1 MKKILNF
8 NVLIV
13 ICFAAIAMSFAGCS
27 TKNLEA
33 SLQKE
38 APANV
43 RTVSLSFADSI
54 SVNGVGSGVRIKADF
69 PTYGSPLVVNS
80 IREWISETLGGTYT
94 GSLADGQDM
103 LQYYVKTTNKDLQ
116 KDLKEFDAPENVR
129 EGMAWYDYNRFA
141 KTYETDLLVT
151 YTHTYETYCGGAHGM
166 HGASGQTFR
175 KIDGRRMDWNVFQ
188 SDRMDDLRNLVKKAV
203 QEQYFEAA
211 DEAALNEMIFEEKQ
225 MYFPLPETSPC
236 FLEEGVEFTY
246 QVYEIAPYA
255 AGQPSCIIPYEL
267 LAPYFSATG
276 KSLIP
281 NTSIAKN

>member
-13 ICFAAIAMSFAGCS
+13 ICFAVLAMLFTGCG

-43 RTVSLSFADSI
+43 RTVSISYVDSV
-54 SVNGVGSGVRIKADF
+54 SVNGMGSGVRVEADY
-69 PTYGSPLVVNS
+69 PAYGSPLVVNS

-94 GSLADGQDM
+94 GSLADGQEM
-103 LQYYVKTTNKDLQ
+103 LQYYVKTTNKGLQ
-116 KDLKEFDAPENVR
+116 KDLQEFETPDAMG
-129 EGMAWYDYNRFA
+129 GMAWYDHSKFA
-141 KTYETDLLVT
+141 KTYETDLFVT
-151 YTHTYETYCGGAHGM
+151 YYYTYETYSGGAHGM

-188 SDRMDDLRNLVKKAV
+188 SDRMDNLRNLIKKSI
-203 QEQYFEAA
+203 QEQYFEAT
-211 DEAALNEMIFEEKQ
+211 DEKVLNELIFEETQ
-225 MYFPLPETSPC
+225 NYFPLPETSPC
-236 FLEEGVEFTY
+236 FLEDGVEFTY
-246 QVYEIAPYA
+246 QLYEIAPYA
-255 AGQPSCIIPYEL
+255 AGQPSCVIPYEL
-267 LAPYFSATG
+267 LTPYFSTTG
-276 KSLIP
+276 KSLIS

>member
-13 ICFAAIAMSFAGCS
+13 ICFAVLAMLFTGCG

-43 RTVSLSFADSI
+43 RTVSISYADSV
-54 SVNGVGSGVRIKADF
+54 SVNGMGSGVRVEADY
-69 PTYGSPLVVNS
+69 PAYGSPLVVNS

-94 GSLADGQDM
+94 GSLADGQEM
-103 LQYYVKTTNKDLQ
+103 LQYYVKTTNKNLQ
-116 KDLKEFDAPENVR
+116 KDLQEFETPDAMG
-129 EGMAWYDYNRFA
+129 GMAWYDHSKFA
-141 KTYETDLLVT
+141 KTYETDLFVT
-151 YTHTYETYCGGAHGM
+151 YYYTYETYSGGAHGM

-188 SDRMDDLRNLVKKAV
+188 SDRMDNLRKLIKKSI
-203 QEQYFEAA
+203 QEQYFEAT
-211 DEAALNEMIFEEKQ
+211 DEKALNELIFEETQ
-225 MYFPLPETSPC
+225 NYFPLPETSPC
-236 FLEEGVEFTY
+236 FLEDGVEFTY
-246 QVYEIAPYA
+246 QLYEIAPYA
-255 AGQPSCIIPYEL
+255 AGQPSCVIPYEL
-267 LAPYFSATG
+267 LTPYFSTTG
-276 KSLIP
+276 KSLIS

>member
-13 ICFAAIAMSFAGCS
+13 ICFAVLAMLFTGCG

-43 RTVSLSFADSI
+43 RTVSISYADSV
-54 SVNGVGSGVRIKADF
+54 SVNGMGSGVRVEADY
-69 PTYGSPLVVNS
+69 PAYGSPLVVNS

-94 GSLADGQDM
+94 GSLADGQEM
-103 LQYYVKTTNKDLQ
+103 LQYYVKTTNKGLQ
-116 KDLKEFDAPENVR
+116 KDLQEFETPDAM
-129 EGMAWYDYNRFA
+129 GGLAWYDHSKFA
-141 KTYETDLLVT
+141 KTYETDLFVT
-151 YTHTYETYCGGAHGM
+151 YYYTYETYSGGAHGM

-188 SDRMDDLRNLVKKAV
+188 SDRMDNLRNLIKKSI
-203 QEQYFEAA
+203 QEQYFEAT
-211 DEAALNEMIFEEKQ
+211 DEKVLNELIFEETQ
-225 MYFPLPETSPC
+225 NYFPLPETSPC
-236 FLEEGVEFTY
+236 FLEDGVEFTY
-246 QVYEIAPYA
+246 QLYEIAPYA
-255 AGQPSCIIPYEL
+255 AGQPSCVIPYEL
-267 LAPYFSATG
+267 LTPYFSTTG
-276 KSLIP
+276 KSLIS